1 MWLVVVKVEVFKVA
15 AEVVVV
21 LEMEV
26 VGGVEEVVLEV
37 DVEDR
42 SVDVSDVDM

>member
-1 MWLVVVKVEVFKVA
+1 VWLVVVKVEVFKVA